1 MNNLAGCYF
10 NLGRL
15 QECLDIQKAIY
26 KMTAKKLGNSH
37 EETIVAGRNLALAYS
52 RLDQFTEAKSLLRE
66 LMPISRGLENLYIR
80 RQYALAFV
88 KDPSVSTA
96 DFREGVATLTSVE
109 AATRRLLGA
118 NHPQARKSKNVLEL
132 AQEALAA
139 REDLGI

>member
-1 MNNLAGCYF
+1 M
-10 NLGRL
+10 
-15 QECLDIQKAIY
+15 
-26 KMTAKKLGNSH
+26 
-37 EETIVAGRNLALAYS
+37 
-52 RLDQFTEAKSLLRE
+52 LRK

-118 NHPQARKSKNVLEL
+118 NHPQARKSQNVLEL